1 MCIIDKYEVKQ
12 EHNNEFLPLPDNPG
26 CYEELKDGNCYFVDK
41 TEYLKT
47 VFTSSTKVQLFTRP
61 RRFGKT
67 LLMTMF
73 ESFLKINPDKPF
85 DTSLQQKYF
94 QGTRILEDKEFCSK
108 FMGQY
113 PVIDISLKD
122 VTGKT
127 FEIAYKNFAKEVS
140 DLAEKYRYL
149 LNSQKLDEEDKDK
162 LSKLLKVE
170 FLREFE
176 NSDYLTGSL
185 KTIAKALYKEY
196 GKYPILLIDEY
207 DVPLANA
214 SYHDI
219 QNTKLYRDEKD
230 FKADFH
236 YNMVDLM
243 KSFLGIFKDQKTLT
257 KVIITGCL
265 KVAKNS
271 LFTGVNNLKVNTV
284 LSENEDY
291 TGIIGFTK
299 EETYKFLKDYKMDN
313 FAQKVKEHYDGY
325 KFYDKE
331 MFCPWD
337 IVSFIS
343 DYYKKNLKGT
353 LKLNRLENYWEGT
366 TSDKSL
372 SGYLGYL
379 TDNDNQKMQNLVDGK
394 SVNFILNESMN
405 YDTLS
410 EHNSDDFWSLL
421 LHTGYL
427 TLDWDKTKKEELSK
441 DSKTNKEVFARIPN
455 LEILECFE
463 HNIQNRFNTEI
474 VPNTVADEIA
484 NALLNG
490 DSTFAQLK
498 LRTILMSFISLRD
511 NATKAPHENYYHGY
525 LNGLF
530 TNCSENFFSEYH
542 SNFEA
547 GDGYADIAFT
557 DTFSEKAA
565 IIEIKTTTV
574 VSELIDLSQEA
585 VEQIEEKHYADP
597 FKANKMVQS
606 IYAYGIAF
614 AGKNCFITCKKL
626 K

>member
-1 MCIIDKYEVKQ
+1 MSD
-12 EHNNEFLPLPDNPG
+12 NEILPLPDNPG

-41 TEYLKT
+41 TEYLKA
-47 VFTSSTKVQLFTRP
+47 VFTSSTKVLLFTRP

-73 ESFLKINPDKPF
+73 ESFLKINSEKPF
-85 DTSLQQKYF
+85 DTSLQLKYF
-94 QGTRILEDKEFCSK
+94 QGTKILEDNEFCSK

-113 PVIDISLKD
+113 PVISISLKNVD
-122 VTGKT
+122 GVT
-127 FEIAYKNFAKEVS
+127 FDIAYKNFAAEVS
-140 DLAEKYRYL
+140 KLAENYRYL
-149 LNSQKLDEEDKDK
+149 LSSTKLDKEDKDK
-162 LSKLLKVE
+162 LSKILKVE

-185 KTIAKALYKEY
+185 STIATALYKEY
-196 GKYPILLIDEY
+196 GKYPVLLIDEY

-214 SYHDI
+214 SYHDV
-219 QNTKLYRDEKD
+219 QNAKLNDGDKPY
-230 FKADFH
+230 KATYH
-236 YNMVDLM
+236 YNMVTLM
-243 KSFLGIFKDQKTLT
+243 KVFLGILKDQKTLT

-331 MFCPWD
+331 IFCPWD

-372 SGYLGYL
+372 SGYIGYL
-379 TDNDNQKMQNLVDGK
+379 TDNDNQKMQDLVDGK
-394 SVNFILNESMN
+394 SISFILNESMN
-405 YDTLS
+405 YDCLS
-410 EHNSDDFWSLL
+410 QHESDDFWSLL

-427 TLDWDKTKKEELSK
+427 TVDWEKTDEAELSK
-441 DSKTNKEVFARIPN
+441 DSKTNKEIFARIPN

-463 HNIQNRFNTEI
+463 HNIKERFGNVVKKDNLALNI
-474 VPNTVADEIA
+474 S
-484 NALLNG
+484 NALLEGNV
-490 DSTFAQLK
+490 DFVQNK
-498 LRTILMSFISLRD
+498 LGPLLRSFVSVRD
-511 NATKAPHENYYHGY
+511 TATRAPHENYYHGF
-525 LNGLF
+525 LNGIF
-530 TNCSENFFSEYH
+530 TNCKDNLGEYH
-542 SNFEA
+542 SNIES
-547 GDGYADIAFT
+547 GDGYPDILFK
-557 DTFSEKAA
+557 DIDCRKVA
-565 IIEIKTTTV
+565 IIELKSAPTGSDLVTL
-574 VSELIDLSQEA
+574 SETALS
-585 VEQIEEKHYADP
+585 QIEEKNYSEP
-597 FKANKMVQS
+597 FMSNRMIQS

-614 AGKNCFITCKKL
+614 SGKNCFITCKKL

>member
-1 MCIIDKYEVKQ
+1 MSD
-12 EHNNEFLPLPDNPG
+12 NEILPLPDNPG

-41 TEYLKT
+41 TEYLKA
-47 VFTSSTKVQLFTRP
+47 VFTSSTKVLLFTRP

-73 ESFLKINPDKPF
+73 ESFLKINSEKPF
-85 DTSLQQKYF
+85 DTSLQLKYF
-94 QGTRILEDKEFCSK
+94 QGTKILEDNEFCSK

-113 PVIDISLKD
+113 PVISISLKNVD
-122 VTGKT
+122 GVT
-127 FEIAYKNFAKEVS
+127 FDIAYKNFAAEVS
-140 DLAEKYRYL
+140 KLAENYRYL
-149 LNSQKLDEEDKDK
+149 LSSTKLDKEDKDK
-162 LSKLLKVE
+162 LSKILKVE

-185 KTIAKALYKEY
+185 STIATALYKEY
-196 GKYPILLIDEY
+196 GKYPVLLIDEY

-219 QNTKLYRDEKD
+219 QNAKLNDGDKPY
-230 FKADFH
+230 KATYH
-236 YNMVDLM
+236 YNMVTLM
-243 KSFLGIFKDQKTLT
+243 KVFLGILKDQKTLT

-331 MFCPWD
+331 IFCPWD

-372 SGYLGYL
+372 SGYIGYL
-379 TDNDNQKMQNLVDGK
+379 TDNDNQKMQDLVDGK
-394 SVNFILNESMN
+394 SISFILNGSMN
-405 YDTLS
+405 YDCLS
-410 EHNSDDFWSLL
+410 QHESDDFWSLL

-427 TLDWDKTKKEELSK
+427 TVDWEKTDEAELSK
-441 DSKTNKEVFARIPN
+441 DSKTNKEIFARIPN

-463 HNIQNRFNTEI
+463 HNIKERFGNVVKEDNLALNI
-474 VPNTVADEIA
+474 S
-484 NALLNG
+484 NALLEGNV
-490 DSTFAQLK
+490 DFVQNK
-498 LRTILMSFISLRD
+498 LGPLLRSFVSVRD
-511 NATKAPHENYYHGY
+511 TATRAPHENYYHGF
-525 LNGLF
+525 LNGIF
-530 TNCSENFFSEYH
+530 TNCKDNLGEYH
-542 SNFEA
+542 SNYES
-547 GDGYADIAFT
+547 GDGYPDILFK
-557 DTFSEKAA
+557 DIDCRKVA
-565 IIEIKTTTV
+565 IIEIKSATIGSDIETL
-574 VSELIDLSQEA
+574 SEKAIS
-585 VEQIEEKHYADP
+585 QIEDKKYAEP
-597 FKANKMVQS
+597 LMSNKTVKS
-606 IYAYGIAF
+606 IYGYGITF
-614 AGKNCFITCKKL
+614 AGKSCAVSVKKL

>member
-1 MCIIDKYEVKQ
+1 MSNKQ
-12 EHNNEFLPLPDNPG
+12 FLALPYG
-26 CYEELKDGNCYFVDK
+26 KDDFTKLRAQDCYFVDK
-41 TEYLKT
+41 TPYIKQ
-47 VFTSSTKVQLFTRP
+47 VFGVDSSDVLLLTRP

-73 ESFLKINPDKPF
+73 ESFLKINSEKPF
-85 DTSLQQKYF
+85 DNSLQLKYF

-113 PVIDISLKD
+113 PVISISLKNVD
-122 VTGKT
+122 GVT
-127 FEIAYKNFAKEVS
+127 FDIAYKNFATEISK
-140 DLAEKYRYL
+140 LAENYRYL
-149 LNSQKLDEEDKDK
+149 LSSTKLDKEDKDK
-162 LSKLLKVE
+162 LSKILKVE

-176 NSDYLTGSL
+176 NSDYLTSSL
-185 KTIAKALYKEY
+185 STIATALYKEY
-196 GKYPILLIDEY
+196 GKYPVLLIDEY

-219 QNTKLYRDEKD
+219 QNAKLNDGDKPY
-230 FKADFH
+230 KATYH
-236 YNMVDLM
+236 YNMVTLM
-243 KSFLGIFKDQKTLT
+243 KVFLGILKDQKTLT

-331 MFCPWD
+331 IFCPWD

-372 SGYLGYL
+372 SGYIGYL
-379 TDNDNQKMQNLVDGK
+379 TDNDNKKMQDLVDGK
-394 SVNFILNESMN
+394 SISFILNESMN
-405 YDTLS
+405 YDCLS
-410 EHNSDDFWSLL
+410 QHESDDFWSLL

-427 TLDWDKTKKEELSK
+427 TVDWEKTDEAELSK
-441 DSKTNKEVFARIPN
+441 DSKTNKEIFARIPN

-463 HNIQNRFNTEI
+463 HNIKTRFSSEFVKLNLHNKL
-474 VPNTVADEIA
+474 V
-484 NALLNG
+484 NALSCGNQKETYDIFFDMLQKYV
-490 DSTFAQLK
+490 S
-498 LRTILMSFISLRD
+498 IRD
-511 NATKAPHENYYHGY
+511 TATKAPLENYYHGFI
-525 LNGLF
+525 NGIF
-530 TNCSENFFSEYH
+530 TCCENIISDYH
-542 SNFEA
+542 SNYES
-547 GDGYADIAFT
+547 GSGYPDI
-557 DTFSEKAA
+557 TFKVERNTKAV
-565 IIEIKTTTV
+565 IIEIKAT
-574 VSELIDLSQEA
+574 SNEADMDELASNALS
-585 VEQIEEKHYADP
+585 QIEEKNYALP
-597 FKANKMVQS
+597 FVKTSKITE
-606 IYAYGIAF
+606 IYAYGLVF
-614 AGKNCFITCKKL
+614 CKKDCLVTVKKL

>member
-1 MCIIDKYEVKQ
+1 MSD
-12 EHNNEFLPLPDNPG
+12 NEILPLPDNPG

-47 VFTSSTKVQLFTRP
+47 VFTSSTKVLLFTRP

-73 ESFLKINPDKPF
+73 ESFLKINSEKPF
-85 DTSLQQKYF
+85 DTSLQLKYF
-94 QGTRILEDKEFCSK
+94 QGTKILEDNEFCSK

-113 PVIDISLKD
+113 PVISISLKNVD
-122 VTGKT
+122 GVT
-127 FEIAYKNFAKEVS
+127 FDIAYKNFAAEVS
-140 DLAEKYRYL
+140 KLAENYRYL
-149 LNSQKLDEEDKDK
+149 LSSTKLDKEDKDK
-162 LSKLLKVE
+162 LSKILKVE

-185 KTIAKALYKEY
+185 STIATALYKEY
-196 GKYPILLIDEY
+196 GKYPVLLIDEY

-219 QNTKLYRDEKD
+219 QNAKLNDGDKPY
-230 FKADFH
+230 KATYH
-236 YNMVDLM
+236 YNMVTLM
-243 KSFLGIFKDQKTLT
+243 KVFLGILKDQKTLT

-331 MFCPWD
+331 IFCPWD

-372 SGYLGYL
+372 SGYIGYL
-379 TDNDNQKMQNLVDGK
+379 TDKDNQKMQDLVDGK
-394 SVNFILNESMN
+394 SISFILNESMN
-405 YDTLS
+405 YDCLS
-410 EHNSDDFWSLL
+410 QHESDDFWSLL

-427 TLDWDKTKKEELSK
+427 TVDWEKTDEAELSK
-441 DSKTNKEVFARIPN
+441 DSKTNKEIFARIPN

-463 HNIQNRFNTEI
+463 HNIKERFGNVVKKDNLALNI
-474 VPNTVADEIA
+474 S
-484 NALLNG
+484 NALLEGNV
-490 DSTFAQLK
+490 DFVQNK
-498 LRTILMSFISLRD
+498 LGPLLRSFVSVRD
-511 NATKAPHENYYHGY
+511 TATRAPHENYYHGF
-525 LNGLF
+525 LNGIF
-530 TNCSENFFSEYH
+530 TNCKDNLGEYH
-542 SNFEA
+542 SNYES
-547 GDGYADIAFT
+547 GDGYPDILFK
-557 DTFSEKAA
+557 DIDCRKVA
-565 IIEIKTTTV
+565 IIEIKSATIGSDIETL
-574 VSELIDLSQEA
+574 SEKAIS
-585 VEQIEEKHYADP
+585 QIEDKKYAEP
-597 FKANKMVQS
+597 LMSNKTVKS
-606 IYAYGIAF
+606 IYGYGITF
-614 AGKNCFITCKKL
+614 AGKSCAVSVKKL

>member
-1 MCIIDKYEVKQ
+1 MS
-12 EHNNEFLPLPDNPG
+12 NNEFLPLPDNPG
-26 CYEELKDGNCYFVDK
+26 CYEELKDSNCYFVDK
-41 TEYLKT
+41 TEHLKT

-73 ESFLKINPDKPF
+73 ESFLQINPEKPF
-85 DTSLQQKYF
+85 DTSVQQKYF
-94 QGTRILEDKEFCSK
+94 QGTKILEDKEFCDK

-113 PVIDISLKD
+113 PVISVSLKD
-122 VTGKT
+122 VDGDF
-127 FEIAYKNFAKEVS
+127 FEDAYECFAS
-140 DLAEKYRYL
+140 TIFRLASEYQYL
-149 LNSQKLDEEDKDK
+149 LNSPK
-162 LSKLLKVE
+162 LSDSDKEELKKLTTKSYLLQLKNQISIKDS
-170 FLREFE
+170 LRT
-176 NSDYLTGSL
+176 LAT
-185 KTIAKALYKEY
+185 ALYKEY
-196 GKYPILLIDEY
+196 GKYPVLLIDEY

-214 SYHDI
+214 SFHDL
-219 QNTKLYRDEKD
+219 QNAKENSDDKT
-230 FKADFH
+230 FKADYH
-236 YNMVDLM
+236 SRMVTLM
-243 KSFLGIFKDQKTLT
+243 KGFLGILKDQKTLT

-372 SGYLGYL
+372 SGYIGYL
-379 TDNDNQKMQNLVDGK
+379 TDNDNQKMQDLVDGK
-394 SVNFILNESMN
+394 PISFQLNESMN
-405 YDTLS
+405 YDCLPQ
-410 EHNSDDFWSLL
+410 HNSDDFWSLL

-427 TLDWDKTKKEELSK
+427 TLDWEKTDEAELSK

-463 HNIQNRFNTEI
+463 HNIQNRFNTKI
-474 VPNTVADEIA
+474 APNSVADTLANNLFEGKSEIA
-484 NALLNG
+484 SDTIYNLLQ
-490 DSTFAQLK
+490 SY
-498 LRTILMSFISLRD
+498 ISIRD

-530 TNCSENFFSEYH
+530 SNCSVNFFSEYH
-542 SNFEA
+542 SNYES
-547 GDGYADIAFT
+547 GDGYADIVFKSKRE
-557 DTFSEKAA
+557 DKVV
-565 IIEIKTTTV
+565 IIEIKSANV
-574 VSELIDLSQEA
+574 GDDLVSLSNDALSQ
-585 VEQIEEKHYADP
+585 IEIKNYASP
-597 FKANKMVQS
+597 FMNKQMVRS

-614 AGKNCFITCKKL
+614 SGKNCFISVKKF

>member
-1 MCIIDKYEVKQ
+1 MRNKQ
-12 EHNNEFLPLPDNPG
+12 FLALPESPTSF
-26 CYEELKDGNCYFVDK
+26 EELIDENGYFVDK
-41 TEYLKT
+41 SEFIKT
-47 VFTSSTKVQLFTRP
+47 VFTDSAKVLLFTRP

-73 ESFLKINPDKPF
+73 ESFLKINSEKPF

-94 QGTRILEDKEFCSK
+94 QGTKILEDKEFCSK

-113 PVIDISLKD
+113 PVISISLKNVD
-122 VTGKT
+122 GVT
-127 FEIAYKNFAKEVS
+127 FDIAYKNFAAEVS
-140 DLAEKYRYL
+140 KLAENYRYL
-149 LNSQKLDEEDKDK
+149 LSSAKLDKEDKDK
-162 LSKLLKVE
+162 LSKILKVE

-185 KTIAKALYKEY
+185 STIATALYKEY
-196 GKYPILLIDEY
+196 GKYPVLLIDEY

-219 QNTKLYRDEKD
+219 QNAKLNDGDKPY
-230 FKADFH
+230 KATYH
-236 YNMVDLM
+236 YNMVTLM
-243 KSFLGIFKDQKTLT
+243 KVFLGILKDQKTLT

-331 MFCPWD
+331 IFCPWD

-372 SGYLGYL
+372 SGYIGYL
-379 TDNDNQKMQNLVDGK
+379 TDKDNQKMQDLVDGK
-394 SVNFILNESMN
+394 SISFILNESMN
-405 YDTLS
+405 YDCLS
-410 EHNSDDFWSLL
+410 QHESDDFWSLL

-427 TLDWDKTKKEELSK
+427 TVDWEQTDEAELSK
-441 DSKTNKEVFARIPN
+441 DSKTNKEIFARIPN

-463 HNIQNRFNTEI
+463 HNIKTRFSSELVRLNLHNKL
-474 VPNTVADEIA
+474 VD
-484 NALLNG
+484 ALSCGNQKETYDIFFDMLQKYV
-490 DSTFAQLK
+490 S
-498 LRTILMSFISLRD
+498 IRD
-511 NATKAPHENYYHGY
+511 TATKAPLENYYHGFI
-525 LNGLF
+525 NGIF
-530 TNCSENFFSEYH
+530 TCCENIISDYH
-542 SNFEA
+542 SNYES
-547 GDGYADIAFT
+547 GSGYPDI
-557 DTFSEKAA
+557 TFKVERNTKAV
-565 IIEIKTTTV
+565 IIEIKATSNEADMDEL
-574 VSELIDLSQEA
+574 VSNALS
-585 VEQIEEKHYADP
+585 QIEEKNYALP
-597 FKANKMVQS
+597 FVKTSKITE
-606 IYAYGIAF
+606 IYAYGLVF
-614 AGKNCFITCKKL
+614 CKKDCLVTVKKL

>member
-1 MCIIDKYEVKQ
+1 MSNK
-12 EHNNEFLPLPDNPG
+12 EFLLLPDNPG

-41 TEYLKT
+41 TEFIKT
-47 VFTSSTKVQLFTRP
+47 VFTSSTKVLLFTRP

-73 ESFLKINPDKPF
+73 ESFLKINSEKPF
-85 DTSLQQKYF
+85 DTSLQLKYF
-94 QGTRILEDKEFCSK
+94 QGTKILEDNEFCSK

-113 PVIDISLKD
+113 PVISISLKNVD
-122 VTGKT
+122 GVT
-127 FEIAYKNFAKEVS
+127 FDIAYKNFAAEVS
-140 DLAEKYRYL
+140 KLAENYRYL
-149 LNSQKLDEEDKDK
+149 LSSTKLDKEDKDK
-162 LSKLLKVE
+162 LSKILKVE

-185 KTIAKALYKEY
+185 STIATALYKEY
-196 GKYPILLIDEY
+196 GKYPVLLIDEY

-219 QNTKLYRDEKD
+219 QNAKLNDGDKPY
-230 FKADFH
+230 KATYH
-236 YNMVDLM
+236 YNMVTLM
-243 KSFLGIFKDQKTLT
+243 KVFLGILKDQKTLT

-331 MFCPWD
+331 IFCPWD

-372 SGYLGYL
+372 SGYIGYL
-379 TDNDNQKMQNLVDGK
+379 TDNDNQKMQDLVDGK
-394 SVNFILNESMN
+394 SISFILNESMN
-405 YDTLS
+405 YDCLS
-410 EHNSDDFWSLL
+410 QHESDDFWSLL

-427 TLDWDKTKKEELSK
+427 TVDWEKTDEAELSK
-441 DSKTNKEVFARIPN
+441 DSKTNKEIFARIPN

-463 HNIQNRFNTEI
+463 HNIQNRFNTKI
-474 VPNTVADEIA
+474 APNSVADTLANNLFEGKAEIA
-484 NALLNG
+484 SGTIYNLLQ
-490 DSTFAQLK
+490 SY
-498 LRTILMSFISLRD
+498 ISIRD

-530 TNCSENFFSEYH
+530 SNCSVNFFSEYH
-542 SNFEA
+542 SNYES
-547 GDGYADIAFT
+547 GDGYADIVFRSKRE
-557 DTFSEKAA
+557 DKVV
-565 IIEIKTTTV
+565 IIEIKSANV
-574 VSELIDLSQEA
+574 GDDLIALSNDALSQ
-585 VEQIEEKHYADP
+585 IESKNYATP
-597 FKANKMVQS
+597 FMDKQMVRT

-614 AGKNCFITCKKL
+614 SGKNCFISVKKF

>member
-1 MCIIDKYEVKQ
+1 MSNK
-12 EHNNEFLPLPDNPG
+12 EFLLLPDNPG

-47 VFTSSTKVQLFTRP
+47 VFTSSTKVLLFTRP

-73 ESFLKINPDKPF
+73 ESFLKINSEKPF

-94 QGTRILEDKEFCSK
+94 QGTKILEDKEFCSK

-113 PVIDISLKD
+113 PVISISLKNVD
-122 VTGKT
+122 GVT
-127 FEIAYKNFAKEVS
+127 FDIAYKNFAAEVS
-140 DLAEKYRYL
+140 KIAENYRYL
-149 LNSQKLDEEDKDK
+149 LSSTKLDKEDKDK
-162 LSKLLKVE
+162 LSKILKVE

-185 KTIAKALYKEY
+185 SIIATALYKEY
-196 GKYPILLIDEY
+196 GKYPVLLIDEY

-219 QNTKLYRDEKD
+219 QNAKLNDGDKPY
-230 FKADFH
+230 KATYH
-236 YNMVDLM
+236 YNMVTLM
-243 KSFLGIFKDQKTLT
+243 KVFLGILKDQKTLT

-331 MFCPWD
+331 IFCPWD

-372 SGYLGYL
+372 SGYIGYL
-379 TDNDNQKMQNLVDGK
+379 TDNDNKKMQDLVDGK
-394 SVNFILNESMN
+394 SISFILNESMN
-405 YDTLS
+405 YDCLS
-410 EHNSDDFWSLL
+410 QHDSDDFWSLL

-427 TLDWDKTKKEELSK
+427 TVDWEKTYEAELSK
-441 DSKTNKEVFARIPN
+441 DSKTNKEIFVRIPN

-463 HNIQNRFNTEI
+463 NNIKERFGNVVKEDNLALNI
-474 VPNTVADEIA
+474 S
-484 NALLNG
+484 NALLEGNV
-490 DSTFAQLK
+490 DFVQNK
-498 LRTILMSFISLRD
+498 LGPLLRSFVSVRD
-511 NATKAPHENYYHGY
+511 TVTRAPHENYYHGF
-525 LNGLF
+525 LNGIF
-530 TNCSENFFSEYH
+530 TNCKDNLGEYH
-542 SNFEA
+542 SNYES
-547 GDGYADIAFT
+547 GDGYPDIFFK
-557 DTFSEKAA
+557 DSDCRKVA
-565 IIEIKTTTV
+565 IIEIKSAPIGSDIETL
-574 VSELIDLSQEA
+574 SEKAIS
-585 VEQIEEKHYADP
+585 QIEDKKYALP
-597 FKANKMVQS
+597 LMSNKTVKS
-606 IYAYGIAF
+606 IYGYGITF
-614 AGKNCFITCKKL
+614 AGKSCAVSVKKL